1 MIEATKSALQAHW
14 KTAEEGKGQWLP
26 QEYGPQWWEP
36 AHERSLHMLLE
47 ELDAEFK
54 KAKGSDESEDTE
66 LEDVQADLA
75 TANDEIEAL
84 QQKLEEAEKREE
96 FLKKDKEEL
105 RVRLD
110 DALNKSAGVLEH
122 GPIHEKKPRKPRAK
136 KGVVATDGTFPE
148 PVAFIPPPLVMPAV
162 TIVLPPPPPF
172 YKPE

>member
-26 QEYGPQWWEP
+26 QEYGPQWWET

-47 ELDAEFK
+47 ELEAEFQ
-54 KAKGSDESEDTE
+54 KAKESDEDND
-66 LEDVQADLA
+66 LQADLA

-105 RVRLD
+105 QTRLN
-110 DALNKSAGVLEH
+110 DAL
-122 GPIHEKKPRKPRAK
+122 GPIPEKKPRKPRAK

-172 YKPE
+172 YKP